1 MPASIPIGQPKG
13 EMILQVNETIEAR
26 GGSFPI
32 GGHVEDRFA
41 PVVEAFRENFSAEE
55 ELGAACSVV
64 LDGKTVVDLWG
75 GWARADKSQPW
86 DAHST
91 VCMMSVA
98 KGVTAIAFNMAID
111 RGLIDIDKPVAHY
124 WPEFAQAGK
133 QDILV
138 RWILDHTAAIPV
150 LTTDIMYPGG
160 FFDYPAYIRAL
171 EVQEPLWQ
179 PGTRAAYHV
188 HNQGF
193 LEGEILRRVTGMTV
207 GPFLRANVTGPLK
220 AEYAIGGMSD
230 EEVSHVAEVIPNTKA
245 RLFAAK
251 DQAVPDKPTTPEGWQ
266 DGAVLRSFAF
276 LQNPSEPWHTTMN
289 SPIWRQCEIASGSG
303 HGNARGVARIY
314 GATVGSVDGVSL
326 MSKDRLEAM
335 ITEQHNQTELLQER
349 PYHQALGVL
358 LNTPVAVYMGPN
370 MRSFGHHGLGGSL
383 GFGDPDARLGFSYCC
398 NQMHA
403 VGDNGPRARRLID
416 AVYSAL

>member
-1 MPASIPIGQPKG
+1 MGHSDF
-13 EMILQVNETIEAR
+13 EETNAAR
-26 GGSFPI
+26 GAAFTLHGRCD
-32 GGHVEDRFA
+32 ERFA
-41 PVVEAFRENFSAEE
+41 PVYDAFRDNFRNEE

-64 LDGKTVVDLWG
+64 VDGETVVDLWG
-75 GWARADKSQPW
+75 GWAKADHSAEW
-86 DAHST
+86 DKHST

-98 KGVTAIAFNMAID
+98 KGVTGIAFNMCVD
-111 RGLIDIDKPVAHY
+111 RGLIDIDRPVAHY
-124 WPEFAQAGK
+124 WPEFAQNGK

-138 RWILDHTAAIPV
+138 RWCLDHRAGIPV
-150 LTTDIMYPGG
+150 LTTDTMQPGG
-160 FFDYPAYIRAL
+160 FFDYAGYIHAL

-193 LEGEILRRVTGMTV
+193 LLGEIMRRVTGMTV
-207 GPFLRANVTGPLK
+207 GPFLRANVTGPLA
-220 AEYAIGGMSD
+220 AEYAIGGMGAA
-230 EEVSHVAEVIPNTKA
+230 EQAHVAEVLPNTRA

-251 DQAVPDKPTTPEGWQ
+251 DQAVPEKPTTPEGWQ

-276 LQNPSEPWHTTMN
+276 LQNPAEPWYDTMN
-289 SPIWRQCEIASGSG
+289 SPRWREVEIASGSG

-314 GATVGSVDGVSL
+314 GATVGEVDGVSL
-326 MSKDRLEAM
+326 LSQPALEAM
-335 ITEQHNQTELLQER
+335 ITEQHNQIELLQDR

-358 LNTPVAVYMGPN
+358 LNTPEAVYMGPN
-370 MRSFGHHGLGGSL
+370 PRSFGHHGLGGSL
-383 GFGDPDARLGFSYCC
+383 GFGDPDAKLGFSYCC

-416 AVYSAL
+416 AVYGAMG

>member
-1 MPASIPIGQPKG
+1 MAHFDFH
-13 EMILQVNETIEAR
+13 ETVDAR
-26 GGSFPI
+26 GALFPLR
-32 GGHVEDRFA
+32 GVCDERFA
-41 PVVEAFRENFSAEE
+41 PVFEAFAENFREEE

-64 LDGKTVVDLWG
+64 IDGETVVDLWG
-75 GWARADKSQPW
+75 GWARSDRSQEW
-86 DAHST
+86 DEHST

-98 KGVTAIAFNMAID
+98 KGVTGICFNMAID
-111 RGLIDIDKPVAHY
+111 RGLIDPDERIAHY
-124 WPEFAQAGK
+124 WPEFAQNGK
-133 QDILV
+133 DGITV
-138 RWILDHTAAIPV
+138 RMVLDHTAAIPV
-150 LTTDIMYPGG
+150 LTTDTMYPGG
-160 FFDYPAYIRAL
+160 FFDFGAYIHAL

-193 LEGEILRRVTGMTV
+193 LLGEILRRVTGMTI
-207 GPFLRANVTGPLK
+207 GPFLKANVTGPLR
-220 AEYAIGGMSD
+220 ADVVFG
-230 EEVSHVAEVIPNTKA
+230 A

-251 DQAVPDKPTTPEGWQ
+251 DQSVPPKPTTPEGWQ

-276 LQNPSEPWHTTMN
+276 LQNPREPWYDTMN
-289 SPIWRQCEIASGSG
+289 SPKWREVEIASGSG

-314 GATVGSVDGVSL
+314 GAAVGEVDGISL
-326 MSKDRLEAM
+326 LSQEQLAAM

-349 PYHQALGVL
+349 PYHQAMGVL
-358 LNTPVAVYMGPN
+358 LNTPEAVYMGPN
-370 MRSFGHHGLGGSL
+370 MRSFGHHGLGGSI
-383 GFGDPDARLGFSYCC
+383 GFGDPDAKLGFSYCC

>member
-1 MPASIPIGQPKG
+1 
-13 EMILQVNETIEAR
+13 VNVEVSEKISAR
-26 GGSFPI
+26 GAEFTI
-32 GGHVEDRFA
+32 GGAVA
-41 PVVEAFRENFSAEE
+41 PGFEPVLEAFRENFRVEE
-55 ELGAACSVV
+55 ELGAGCSVV
-64 LDGKTVVDLWG
+64 LDGETVVDLWG
-75 GWARADKSQPW
+75 GWARADQSEPW
-86 DAHST
+86 QEHST

-98 KGVTAIAFNMAID
+98 KGVTGIAFNMAVD

-138 RWILDHTAAIPV
+138 RWLLDHRAAIPV

-160 FFDYPAYIRAL
+160 FFDYDAYIRAL
-171 EVQEPLWQ
+171 EVQEPLWE

-193 LEGEILRRVTGMTV
+193 LLGEVMRRVTGKTV
-207 GPFLRANVTGPLK
+207 GPFLREYVSGPLG
-220 AEYAIGGMSD
+220 AEYYIGGMD
-230 EEVSHVAEVIPNTKA
+230 EAEQSRVAEVLPNTGA

-251 DQAVPDKPTTPEGWQ
+251 DQAVPEKPTTPEGWQ
-266 DGAVLRSFAF
+266 DGATLRSFAF
-276 LQNPSEPWHTTMN
+276 LQNPQEPWHTTMN
-289 SPIWRQCEIASGSG
+289 SPIWRTCEIASGSG

-314 GATVGSVDGVSL
+314 GAAVGSVDRVSL
-326 MSKDRLEAM
+326 LSKERLEAM
-335 ITEQHNQTELLQER
+335 LVEQHNQIELLQDR

-358 LNTPVAVYMGPN
+358 LNTPAAVYMGPN
-370 MRSFGHHGLGGSL
+370 PRSFGHHGLGGSI
-383 GFGDPDARLGFSYCC
+383 GFGDPDAKLGFSYCC

-416 AVYSAL
+416 ALYSAI

>member
-1 MPASIPIGQPKG
+1 M
-13 EMILQVNETIEAR
+13 ELDEVVEAR
-26 GGSFPI
+26 GA
-32 GGHVEDRFA
+32 RFSVRGRYDEA
-41 PVVEAFRENFSAEE
+41 YRPVVDAFIENFRVEE
-55 ELGAACSVV
+55 ELGAGCSVV
-64 LDGKTVVDLWG
+64 RDGRTVADLWG
-75 GWARADKSQPW
+75 GFARADQSQPW
-86 DAHST
+86 DAHSI

-98 KGVTAIAFNMAID
+98 KGVTAIAFNMAVD

-138 RWILDHTAAIPV
+138 RWILDHTAGIPV
-150 LTTDIMYPGG
+150 LTTDTMYPGG
-160 FFDYPAYIRAL
+160 FFDFPAYIRAL
-171 EVQEPLWQ
+171 EVQEPLWE

-193 LEGEILRRVTGMTV
+193 LEGELLRRVTGMTV

-251 DQAVPDKPTTPEGWQ
+251 DAVVPDKPTTPEGWQ

-289 SPIWRQCEIASGSG
+289 SPEWRQCEIASGSG

-314 GATVGSVDGVSL
+314 GAVVGEVDGISL
-326 MSKDRLEAM
+326 MSKGRLEAM

-370 MRSFGHHGLGGSL
+370 MRSFGHHGLGGSI
-383 GFGDPDARLGFSYCC
+383 GFGDPDARIGFSYCC

-416 AVYSAL
+416 ALYSVIY

>member
-1 MPASIPIGQPKG
+1 
-13 EMILQVNETIEAR
+13 VNETIEAR
-26 GGSFPI
+26 DGSFPI
-32 GGHVEDRFA
+32 GGTVDDRFA
-41 PVVEAFRENFSAEE
+41 PVVEAFRENFREEE

-75 GWARADKSQPW
+75 GWARADLSQRW
-86 DAHST
+86 DAYST

-138 RWILDHTAAIPV
+138 RWILDHTAGIPV
-150 LTTDIMYPGG
+150 LTTDTMYPGG
-160 FFDYPAYIRAL
+160 FFDFPAYIRAL

-251 DQAVPDKPTTPEGWQ
+251 DTALPDKPTTPEGWQ
-266 DGAVLRSFAF
+266 DGVVLRSFAF

-326 MSKDRLEAM
+326 MSKDRLEGM
-335 ITEQHNQTELLQER
+335 ITEQHNQIELLQER

-370 MRSFGHHGLGGSL
+370 MRSFGHHGLGGSI

>member
-1 MPASIPIGQPKG
+1 LGQ
-13 EMILQVNETIEAR
+13 IDFHETVDAR
-26 GGSFPI
+26 GGSYALH
-32 GGHVEDRFA
+32 GRVDDRFA
-41 PVVEAFRENFSAEE
+41 AVAEAFAENFRVEE
-55 ELGAACSVV
+55 ELGAGCSVV
-64 LDGKTVVDLWG
+64 LDGETVIDLWG
-75 GWARADKSQPW
+75 GWARADRSEAW

-98 KGVTAIAFNMAID
+98 KGVTGICFNMAID
-111 RGLIDIDKPVAHY
+111 RGLVDPDERIATY

-133 QDILV
+133 DDIRV
-138 RWILDHTAAIPV
+138 RMVLDHTAAIPV
-150 LTTDIMYPGG
+150 LTTDTMYPGG
-160 FFDYPAYIRAL
+160 FYDYDAYIRAL

-193 LEGEILRRVTGMTV
+193 LLGEIMRRVTGMTV
-207 GPFLRANVTGPLK
+207 GPFLKENVTTPLG
-220 AEYAIGGMSD
+220 AEYYIGGMD
-230 EEVSHVAEVIPNTKA
+230 EQQQAHVAEVLPNTGA

-251 DQAVPDKPTTPEGWQ
+251 DQGVPEKPTTPEGWQ

-276 LQNPSEPWHTTMN
+276 LQNPAEPWYDTMN
-289 SPIWRQCEIASGSG
+289 APRWREIEIASGSG

-314 GATVGSVDGVSL
+314 GATVGEIDGFGLLSTNQ
-326 MSKDRLEAM
+326 LEAM
-335 ITEQHNQTELLQER
+335 ISEQHNQVELLQDR
-349 PYHQALGVL
+349 PYHQAMGVL
-358 LNTPVAVYMGPN
+358 LNTPEAVYMGPN
-370 MRSFGHHGLGGSL
+370 KRSFGHHGLGGSI
-383 GFGDPDARLGFSYCC
+383 GFGDPDAKLGFSYCC